1 MKSKIILILSIS
13 FIVFMLF
20 LLFFYLIKGDSS
32 RWQVA
37 LGGVVVSALPILL
50 LFTKVNPFPISL
62 IVGYYLFLFCSLFLG
77 SIEDFY
83 NRFKWWDAVL
93 HFYKGIF
100 MGFVGVSLYK
110 LFIATRIQ
118 TRISKWIIFLFV
130 LSISVNA
137 TVLWEVY
144 EFLGDLTFTH
154 TMQSGGNTD
163 TMYDIIIGMISG
175 LLTAIYS
182 MKQREKL

>member
-13 FIVFMLF
+13 FIVFMIF

-37 LGGVVVSALPILL
+37 LGGVLISALPIFL

-62 IVGYYLFLFCSLFLG
+62 IVGYYIFLFSSLFLG

-100 MGFVGVSLYK
+100 MGFVGISLYK

-118 TRISKWIIFLFV
+118 ARISKWIIFLFV

-163 TMYDIIIGMISG
+163 TMYDIILGMISG

-182 MKQREKL
+182 MKRREKL

>member
-13 FIVFMLF
+13 FSVFMIF

-37 LGGVVVSALPILL
+37 LGGVVVSVLPIFL

-62 IVGYYLFLFCSLFLG
+62 IVGYYIFLFSSLFLG

-100 MGFVGVSLYK
+100 MGFVGISLYK

-118 TRISKWIIFLFV
+118 ARISKWIIFLFV

-163 TMYDIIIGMISG
+163 TMYDIILGMISG

-182 MKQREKL
+182 MKRREKL

>member
-13 FIVFMLF
+13 FIIFMLF

-37 LGGVVVSALPILL
+37 LGGVIVSALPTLL
-50 LFTKVNPFPISL
+50 LFTKVNPFPIPL
-62 IVGYYLFLFCSLFLG
+62 IVGYYVFLFCTLFLG

-110 LFIATRIQ
+110 LLIATRIQ
-118 TRISKWIIFLFV
+118 ARISKWVIFLFV

-137 TVLWEVY
+137 TALWEIY

-163 TMYDIIIGMISG
+163 TMYDMIIGMISG

-182 MKQREKL
+182 MKRRKKL

>member
-13 FIVFMLF
+13 FIVFMIF

-37 LGGVVVSALPILL
+37 LGGVLVSALPIFL

-62 IVGYYLFLFCSLFLG
+62 IVGYYIFLFSSLFLG

-100 MGFVGVSLYK
+100 MGFVGISLYK

-118 TRISKWIIFLFV
+118 ARISKWIIFLFV

-182 MKQREKL
+182 MKRREKL

>member
-1 MKSKIILILSIS
+1 VI
-13 FIVFMLF
+13 
-20 LLFFYLIKGDSS
+20 
-32 RWQVA
+32 
-37 LGGVVVSALPILL
+37 VSALPSLL

-83 NRFKWWDAVL
+83 NRFKWWDAAL

-100 MGFVGVSLYK
+100 MGFVGISLYK

-182 MKQREKL
+182 MKRREKL

>member
-13 FIVFMLF
+13 FIVFMIF

-37 LGGVVVSALPILL
+37 LGGVVVSVLPIFL

-62 IVGYYLFLFCSLFLG
+62 IVGYYIFLFSSLFLG

-100 MGFVGVSLYK
+100 MGFVGISLYK

-118 TRISKWIIFLFV
+118 ARISKWIIFLFV

-163 TMYDIIIGMISG
+163 TMYDIILGMISG

-182 MKQREKL
+182 MKRREKL

>member
-1 MKSKIILILSIS
+1 
-13 FIVFMLF
+13 
-20 LLFFYLIKGDSS
+20 
-32 RWQVA
+32 
-37 LGGVVVSALPILL
+37 
-50 LFTKVNPFPISL
+50 
-62 IVGYYLFLFCSLFLG
+62 VGYYLFLFCSLFLG

-163 TMYDIIIGMISG
+163 TMYDIIIGMVSG

-182 MKQREKL
+182 MKRREKL

>member
-1 MKSKIILILSIS
+1 
-13 FIVFMLF
+13 MLF
-20 LLFFYLIKGDSS
+20 FLFLYLIKGDSS

-37 LGGVVVSALPILL
+37 LGGVMVSALPILL

-62 IVGYYLFLFCSLFLG
+62 IVGYYVFLFCSLFLG

-100 MGFVGVSLYK
+100 MGFAGSSLYK
-110 LFIATRIQ
+110 LLIATRIQ

-137 TVLWEVY
+137 TVLWEIY

-182 MKQREKL
+182 MKRREKL